1 MHVLEQ
7 IYDVI
12 ILVILDIYYIII
24 YYKIYFVSE

>member
-24 YYKIYFVSE
+24 YYKIYFVWE